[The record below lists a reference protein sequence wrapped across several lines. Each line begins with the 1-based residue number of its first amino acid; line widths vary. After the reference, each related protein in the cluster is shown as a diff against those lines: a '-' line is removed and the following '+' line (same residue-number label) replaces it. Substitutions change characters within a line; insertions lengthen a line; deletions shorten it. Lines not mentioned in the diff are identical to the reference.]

1 MYVNVDYMSFLN
13 AVLPV
18 QMDLL
23 ENTACAFVSD
33 APEQRLR
40 HGLIETIYRYPQH
53 EAVRPHTDR
62 LMQVMLKIVQEDNE
76 DNATLAFKVI
86 IDLHRAFKAV
96 LQSQVQPFLELVQKL
111 YLNMRSAVAEAF
123 GTEQSPGK
131 AMAVPGE
138 EDALLTLSEG
148 QDHTPGG
155 TASLSATATTS
166 ASTTTSSSSTTAA
179 APSAPRTLLKSSQ
192 SFKVLTECPI
202 AICLLYTSPSPRD

>member
-1 MYVNVDYMSFLN
+1 MAAADGARLASPPDAAEIAKWLADPGADLRTKANVVAEIKEMIEVYVNVDYMSFLN

-131 AMAVPGE
+131 AMAAV
-138 EDALLTLSEG
+138 S
-148 QDHTPGG
+148 
-155 TASLSATATTS
+155 
-166 ASTTTSSSSTTAA
+166 
-179 APSAPRTLLKSSQ
+179 
-192 SFKVLTECPI
+192 
-202 AICLLYTSPSPRD
+202 YTHLRAHET